1 MEAWLALRGIKT
13 LAARLAWAWACAS
26 AAEVAKFLEMHPA
39 VTHVRYPGLPQHPQ
53 AALARRLLPDGFG
66 ALVTFDLLGEAA
78 AAESLLH
85 RLAMIKYAPSFGGPT
100 TTATYPP
107 RDLDT
112 DGAAPRE
119 GAYRCG
125 TIRLSVGLEATS
137 DVVADLRQALNA
149 GLDR

>member
-1 MEAWLALRGIKT
+1 M
-13 LAARLAWAWACAS
+13 
-26 AAEVAKFLEMHPA
+26 
-39 VTHVRYPGLPQHPQ
+39 
-53 AALARRLLPDGFG
+53 
-66 ALVTFDLLGEAA
+66 TFDLLGEAA

-112 DGAAPRE
+112 DGAVPRA

-137 DVVADLRQALNA
+137 DVVADLRHALDA